1 MANNYRHI
9 ISTVS
14 QVSPS
19 PSTDSSGQS
28 FEPPIVDDMLHRAVE
43 GLRQLDPTRAEQYAH
58 PYEYG
63 GPMIASGAVAEAP
76 AETVFV
82 QYYEDG
88 RADNNPTKKKV
99 GLISIRVSFN

>member
-1 MANNYRHI
+1 
-9 ISTVS
+9 
-14 QVSPS
+14 
-19 PSTDSSGQS
+19 
-28 FEPPIVDDMLHRAVE
+28 MLHRAVE
-43 GLRQLDPTRAEQYAH
+43 GLRQLDPTRADQYPN

-63 GPMIASGAVAEAP
+63 VPAIASGAVAESP

-99 GLISIRVSFN
+99 SLI